1 MKINKY
7 LAVLAL
13 TLLFVS
19 CEQDDEVAVAEQSSN
34 IQIVVEPFAASDI
47 DIIGQVGMNSTQVD
61 LGFRLTEFSTTYFG
75 SNVNIMYEG
84 NTYTI
89 SPELD
94 DDGNVDLESTKVV
107 VGPTIV
113 DFEIAPLSGA
123 VPFNGAILTNQI
135 NFDDRYEI
143 SVDNR
148 PSDLVVLK
156 GGSLGVNARVYGQ
169 LPPVPANGI
178 NFLFDW
184 NPNDDAGNDLDLR
197 LRMMPGD
204 VGVDYSGSVTN
215 YEDTAINDGMADGM
229 YQVKADAWSTIG
241 GTIDGILF
249 AMHADGTLEVFE
261 TDLTG
266 IVAGGVSAEVVLV
279 NIDKSGS
286 DYTLYQ

>member
-7 LAVLAL
+7 LTVLAL
-13 TLLFVS
+13 TLFFVS
-19 CEQDDEVAVAEQSSN
+19 CEKDDEIAVAEQSSN
-34 IQIVVEPFAASDI
+34 IQIVVEAFSASAVN
-47 DIIGQVGMNSTQVD
+47 IIGQVGMNTAQID

-75 SNVNIMYEG
+75 SDINILYNG

-89 SPELD
+89 PAGDTE
-94 DDGNVDLESTKVV
+94 VV
-107 VGPTIV
+107 VGPTMV
-113 DFEIAPLSGA
+113 DFEIAPVGS
-123 VPFNGAILTNQI
+123 VPFNGAVTTSQI
-135 NFDDRYEI
+135 AFNDRFEI

-156 GGSLGVNARVYGQ
+156 GGSLAVNSVVYGQ

-184 NPNDDAGNDLDLR
+184 NPNDSAGNDLDLR

-204 VGVDYSGSVTN
+204 VGIDYSGSVTN
-215 YEDTAINDGMADGM
+215 YEDTAINDGMADGL

-249 AMHADGTLEVFE
+249 AMRADGTLEVFE

-266 IVAGGVSAEVVLV
+266 IAPGGVSAEVVLV
-279 NIDKSGS
+279 NIDKVGS
-286 DYTLYQ
+286 NYTLYQ

>member
-13 TLLFVS
+13 TLFFVS
-19 CEQDDEVAVAEQSSN
+19 CEQDDEVAVAAQSSN
-34 IQIVVEPFAASDI
+34 IQIVVEPFSASAVN
-47 DIIGQVGMNSTQVD
+47 IIGQVGMNTASID
-61 LGFRLTEFSTTYFG
+61 LGFRLTEFSTSYFG
-75 SNVNIMYEG
+75 SDVNIMYDG

-94 DDGNVDLESTKVV
+94 SDGNVIPASTQVV
-107 VGPTIV
+107 VGPTMV
-113 DFEIAPLSGA
+113 DFEIAPQGS
-123 VPFNGAILTNQI
+123 VPFNGAVSTSNIEFNDR
-135 NFDDRYEI
+135 FDI

-156 GGSLGVNARVYGQ
+156 GGALQVNSVVYGQ

-184 NPNDDAGNDLDLR
+184 NPNDSAGNDLDLR

-204 VGVDYSGSVTN
+204 VGIDYSGSVTN
-215 YEDTAINDGMADGM
+215 YEDTAINDGMTDGM

-266 IVAGGVSAEVVLV
+266 IVAGGVSEEVVLV
-279 NIDKSGS
+279 NIDKLGS